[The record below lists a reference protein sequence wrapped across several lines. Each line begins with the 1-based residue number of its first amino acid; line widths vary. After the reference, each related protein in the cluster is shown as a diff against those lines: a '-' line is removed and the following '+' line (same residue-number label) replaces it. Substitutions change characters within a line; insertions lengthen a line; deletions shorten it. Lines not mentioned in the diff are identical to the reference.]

1 MRFFKKLFRKL
12 FEKKSSIELWAERE
26 IAIAIELEHEAE
38 RKDAEEH
45 GRKYN
50 PKEFS
55 YGGEIYASALRAFK
69 SMLKDGH
76 SGCSWGFT
84 KIVLI
89 RLMNNMPLTPLNG
102 SDEEW
107 AWFGGN
113 SRKGERTFQNK
124 RCTSVFKEVDKEGN
138 VRYTDNDYVTC
149 IDEETKSSHHF
160 GLCSQEVYE
169 RFPIKFPYM
178 PSTKPYKVYDRTFD
192 HLNAQQGCFDT
203 VAVLRIECPDG
214 KVIPIE
220 KYYKENENRK
230 MVQIER
236 NEYLDRLD
244 SYNKKSKRN
253 VVEIE
258 GTNKV

>member
-1 MRFFKKLFRKL
+1 MGLFKKLFRKL
-12 FEKKSSIELWAERE
+12 FKKKSNMELWAERE
-26 IAIAIELEHEAE
+26 IAIAIKREHEAD

-50 PKEFS
+50 PKDFS

-84 KIVLI
+84 KETLI
-89 RLMNNMPLTPLNG
+89 RLMNHRPLTPLTG
-102 SDEEW
+102 SDDEW
-107 AWFGGN
+107 VECGWA
-113 SRKGERTFQNK
+113 SRDGEKIFQNK
-124 RCTSVFKEVDKEGN
+124 RCSAVFKNVDKDGN
-138 VRYTDNDYVTC
+138 VRYTDNDYSIC
-149 IDEETKSSHHF
+149 IDEENKYCHHF
-160 GLCSQEVYE
+160 GLSSNEVDKL
-169 RFPIKFPYM
+169 FPIKFPYM

-192 HLNAQQGCFDT
+192 HLNAEPGCFDT
-203 VAVLRIECPDG
+203 IAVLRIECPDG
-214 KVIPIE
+214 KVIPID
-220 KYYKENENRK
+220 KFYKENENGK

-253 VVEIE
+253 VQP
-258 GTNKV
+258 